1 MFGNLETEKIRR
13 TRKGNTNAQAR
24 RDARAVTRRRKAER
38 SVKKA
43 LRSE

>member
-13 TRKGNTNAQAR
+13 NCKGNTNAQAR

-38 SVKKA
+38 SFKKA
-43 LRSE
+43 LRA